1 MMRGALT
8 EHPIVF
14 ACAAIRPGRTEPNA
28 RYTARILP
36 YSAALSALLAFA
48 VVILASAVCA
58 EDSEIEARRKSERT
72 AFTDTEIADG
82 FFKTTFG
89 AEMNLAG
96 RRSDRIRKYDVPV
109 RVYVDSRATPDRR
122 AEIAKVVEDIRARVN
137 NLDIAITTRRKD
149 ANMLVHLVRDRNLNR
164 TIRRVYGREQ
174 GNKIVRA
181 LDPQCLSR
189 FRKDESYRIVD
200 SDIILVA
207 DAGDFIFYDC
217 AYEEIL
223 QALGPI
229 NDDES
234 VAWSMFNDNV
244 QMGYFDIYDQFI
256 LNILYDPR
264 IKPGMTREE
273 VELVFPAILQ
283 TVRVW
288 VARVNGLKGE

>member
-1 MMRGALT
+1 MSVTQAGRRSRTSPYTDHSG
-8 EHPIVF
+8 VV
-14 ACAAIRPGRTEPNA
+14 RPN
-28 RYTARILP
+28 
-36 YSAALSALLAFA
+36 SALLLRLFWL
-48 VVILASAVCA
+48 VLFILASTPSARA
-58 EDSEIEARRKSERT
+58 EDPEIASRRKAERT
-72 AFTDTEIADG
+72 AFTDVEIADG

-89 AEMNLAG
+89 AEMSLSG
-96 RRSDRIRKYDVPV
+96 SHSERIRKYDRPV
-109 RVYVDSRATPDRR
+109 RVFVESRAAPDRR
-122 AEIAKVVEDIRARVN
+122 EEIAKVVADIRARVN

-174 GNKIVRA
+174 GNKIVRT

-189 FRKDESYRIVD
+189 FRKDESYRIKD

-229 NDDES
+229 NDDSS
-234 VAWSMFNDNV
+234 VPWTMFNDDV
-244 QMGYFDIYDQFI
+244 QMGFFDVYDQFI

-264 IKPGMTREE
+264 IKPGMTHEE
-273 VELVFPAILQ
+273 VQSLFPEILK
-283 TVRVW
+283 TVRPW
-288 VARVNGLKGE
+288 IERANKPKR